1 MAIGI
6 HQVQFLVVVFCFFLQ
21 STTTH
26 MLISHTKCVHDLT
39 VMLQKKVKRKKLFY
53 ILKMN
58 DSLINQVNNVN
69 SADTKTCEAAAKK
82 NPTNKVDAVNVTAW
96 QEGSHTGPPPHL
108 DSPEV
113 TWQQEYDGDHGGN
126 ETAVEDV
133 TQQVDQDGTR
143 SEEDVEE
150 RSQWVSETTRFSFS
164 MASLINS
171 EWFVFVFF
179 TQKKKKS
186 MCNDFESN
194 ETTLHVLE
202 IIKLPRQ
209 LTHI

>member
-1 MAIGI
+1 M
-6 HQVQFLVVVFCFFLQ
+6 
-21 STTTH
+21 STRQ
-26 MLISHTKCVHDLT
+26 IQKRVKRQ
-39 VMLQKKVKRKKLFY
+39 QKKK
-53 ILKMN
+53 
-58 DSLINQVNNVN
+58 
-69 SADTKTCEAAAKK
+69 
-82 NPTNKVDAVNVTAW
+82 PTNKVDAVNVTAW

-150 RSQWVSETTRFSFS
+150 RSQWVSEMTRFSFS

-179 TQKKKKS
+179 TKKTKQKS

-194 ETTLHVLE
+194 ETTLHFLE
-202 IIKLPRQ
+202 IIKLQRQ